1 MDIFGSVFGG
11 VLKHLDP
18 VEVAKGV
25 FSQVSGPVAAK
36 ALTGFFNDRMTAA
49 ARVALGDHLI
59 KAGTFLKAGQVA
71 KASDELGHVI
81 GEIKL

>member
-18 VEVAKGV
+18 VEVAKGI
-25 FSQVSGPVAAK
+25 FSHVSAPIAAK
-36 ALTGFFNDRMTAA
+36 ALTSFFNDRMNAA
-49 ARVALGDHLI
+49 ARVVLGDHLI
-59 KAGTFLKAGQVA
+59 KAGTYLKAGQV
-71 KASDELGHVI
+71 KNASDELGHVI